1 MPSPQFDS
9 TSTRPA
15 SPCLLSLLSRHI
27 SQGNLSL
34 AISSLPLFSRAGL
47 RPPFSLLSSL
57 LHRCL
62 LSVSSLHLA
71 HELYLFLR
79 VSRLYA
85 SAVSSSAQL
94 ATHLLRFHFLNGD
107 LSQADKL
114 FAKMPNPTLYSYNV
128 MLSGYARLGVMDR
141 AKYLF
146 GRMPYRDLVSWNTM
160 ILAFSRNGSPYDAVG
175 LYFWLR
181 RSSYGYN
188 SYTFTGVLLACNQIL
203 DPWLVKQVHKQLFI
217 IGFCWTNLVISSSLV
232 DAYARCGLL
241 SDARKVFDE
250 MPVKDLRAWTVM
262 IHGYAKS
269 GSLEYAHRLF
279 DMMPERNLITWNALI
294 GGYIRFGQPLKA
306 LDLFRKMVN
315 MGIKL
320 DQFNFS
326 SSLTA
331 CASARVLKYGKQIHG
346 YLIRTYLKPNSVVL
360 SVLIDM
366 YSKCGDLAGAR
377 RVFNE
382 ANLSKRDL
390 VVWSTMMSALSQHNL
405 GREVLNLFNEMIV
418 SGKKPNTST
427 FLIVLNACKSS
438 GLVEEGVK
446 LFVEMEEK
454 YGFAPREKHFTCLV
468 DMLAQVGLI
477 TEAINL
483 IGKMPVGSSERGWYS
498 LFASC
503 KIGICVNLPKEIEEI
518 ITETE
523 LDLEEFAL

>member
-1 MPSPQFDS
+1 MDLTAFDNLESWTHIVTPHAVKCRLPSRRLRTSQLNRVRVNLSSSIGSAPQAPTLLPLFLSMPSPKFDS
-9 TSTRPA
+9 TSTRPRPRPA
-15 SPCLLSLLSRHI
+15 SHLLSLLSRHI

-62 LSVSSLHLA
+62 LSLSSLYLV

-79 VSRLYA
+79 ISRLYA
-85 SAVSSSAQL
+85 SAVPSSAPL
-94 ATHLLRFHFLNGD
+94 ATHLLCFHFLNAD
-107 LSQADKL
+107 LSQADNL
-114 FAKMPNPTLYSYNV
+114 FAIMPNPTLYSYNV
-128 MLSGYARLGVMDR
+128 MLSGYARLGLMDR

-146 GRMPYRDLVSWNTM
+146 GLMPYRDFVSWNTV

-175 LYFWLR
+175 FYFWLR

-188 SYTFTGVLLACNQIL
+188 CYTFTGLLLACNQIL

-232 DAYARCGLL
+232 DAYARSGLL
-241 SDARKVFDE
+241 SDARNVFDE

-262 IHGYAKS
+262 VHGYAKS
-269 GSLEYAHRLF
+269 DSLEYAHRLF

-320 DQFNFS
+320 DHFHFS

-331 CASARVLKYGKQIHG
+331 CASASARVLKYGKQIHG

-377 RVFNE
+377 RVFNG
-382 ANLSKRDL
+382 ASLSKRDL
-390 VVWSTMMSALSQHNL
+390 VVWSTILMSALS
-405 GREVLNLFNEMIV
+405 
-418 SGKKPNTST
+418 
-427 FLIVLNACKSS
+427 
-438 GLVEEGVK
+438 
-446 LFVEMEEK
+446 
-454 YGFAPREKHFTCLV
+454 
-468 DMLAQVGLI
+468 
-477 TEAINL
+477 
-483 IGKMPVGSSERGWYS
+483 
-498 LFASC
+498 
-503 KIGICVNLPKEIEEI
+503 
-518 ITETE
+518 
-523 LDLEEFAL
+523 